1 MLLQEVEKT
10 FQPWGEEAQ
19 QADLCVWLCVAVCVY
34 VYVTVYVLMYECLWQ
49 WK

>member
-19 QADLCVWLCVAVCVY
+19 QADLCV
-34 VYVTVYVLMYECLWQ
+34 
-49 WK
+49 